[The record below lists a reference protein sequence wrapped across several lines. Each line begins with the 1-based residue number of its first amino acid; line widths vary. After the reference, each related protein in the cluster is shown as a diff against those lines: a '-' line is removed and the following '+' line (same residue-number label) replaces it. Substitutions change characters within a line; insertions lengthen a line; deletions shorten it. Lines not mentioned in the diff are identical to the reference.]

1 MSSQANPKISPPGG
15 VDAELVAR
23 AVAGDREAF
32 AALYN
37 AHRDEVLRYLTRRTG
52 NRHLAEDLT
61 QDVFLRALRR
71 IDTFIPRNAS
81 SFVAWLMVIARNIH
95 LDHMKLHR
103 VQKEVPVDQVN
114 DESTDP
120 SAEQS
125 AMRGLDAVE
134 AAATVTAVLAVL
146 TPQQLECVR
155 LRFFDE
161 LSGPETAA
169 RMGKGLPA
177 VKTLQFRALRLMRSA
192 LTTETAVAA

>member
-15 VDAELVAR
+15 DDVGLVAR

-37 AHRDEVLRYLTRRTG
+37 AHRDDVLRYLTRRTG

-61 QDVFLRALRR
+61 QDVFLRAMRR
-71 IDTFIPRNAS
+71 IDTFVPRNAS
-81 SFVAWLMVIARNIH
+81 SFVAWLMTIARNIH
-95 LDHMKLHR
+95 LDHLKLHR
-103 VQKEVPVDQVN
+103 VQKEVPVDQVD

-120 SAEQS
+120 SAEAS
-125 AMRGLDAVE
+125 AMRGLDVVE
-134 AAATVTAVLAVL
+134 AAATVTAALAVL
-146 TPQQLECVR
+146 TPQQRECVR
-155 LRFFDE
+155 LRFFAE

-177 VKTLQFRALRLMRSA
+177 VKTLQFRALRIMRSA
-192 LTTETAVAA
+192 LSETAVAA

>member
-1 MSSQANPKISPPGG
+1 MSPQANPKISPPG
-15 VDAELVAR
+15 VDAGLVAR

-37 AHRDEVLRYLTRRTG
+37 AHRTDVLRYLTRRTG

-71 IDTFIPRNAS
+71 IDTFTPRNAS
-81 SFVAWLMVIARNIH
+81 SFVAWLMTIARNIH
-95 LDHMKLHR
+95 LDHLKLHR
-103 VQKEVPVDQVN
+103 VQKEVPVDQVD

-120 SAEQS
+120 SAEAS

-134 AAATVTAVLAVL
+134 AAATVTAALAVL
-146 TPQQLECVR
+146 TPQQRECVR
-155 LRFFDE
+155 LRFFAE
-161 LSGPETAA
+161 LSGPETAV

-177 VKTLQFRALRLMRSA
+177 VKTLQFRALRIMRSA
-192 LTTETAVAA
+192 LTETAVAA

>member
-1 MSSQANPKISPPGG
+1 MSPPGG
-15 VDAELVAR
+15 VDAGLVAR

-37 AHRDEVLRYLTRRTG
+37 AHRDDVLRYLIRRTG

-61 QDVFLRALRR
+61 QETFLRALRR
-71 IDTFIPRNAS
+71 VDTFTPRNAS
-81 SFVAWLMVIARNIH
+81 SFVAWLMVIARNLH

-103 VQKEVPVDQVN
+103 VQKEVPVDVVN
-114 DESTDP
+114 DGSTDP

-125 AMRGLDAVE
+125 AMRGLDAVD
-134 AAATVTAVLAVL
+134 AAATVTAALAVL
-146 TPQQLECVR
+146 TPQQRECVR

-177 VKTLQFRALRLMRSA
+177 VKTLQFRALRIMRSA
-192 LTTETAVAA
+192 LTETAVAA

>member
-1 MSSQANPKISPPGG
+1 MSPQANPKISPPGG
-15 VDAELVAR
+15 VNSELVAR

-37 AHRDEVLRYLTRRTG
+37 AHKVEVLRYLTRRTG

-81 SFVAWLMVIARNIH
+81 SFVAWLLTIARNIH
-95 LDHMKLHR
+95 LDHVKLHR
-103 VQKEVPVDQVN
+103 VQKEVLVDEIS
-114 DESTDP
+114 DEAADP
-120 SAEQS
+120 SAELS
-125 AMRGLDAVE
+125 AMRGLDVVE
-134 AAATVTAVLAVL
+134 AAATVTAALAVL
-146 TPQQLECVR
+146 TPLQRECVR
-155 LRFFDE
+155 LRFFAE

-177 VKTLQFRALRLMRSA
+177 VKTLQFRALRQMQAA
-192 LTTETAVAA
+192 LTETAVAA